1 MPARRMSFKIKITFL
16 TPCFLGGAEP
26 TSQSEFRL
34 ASLKGLLRY
43 WWRQFQDQ
51 SNTATL
57 FNKESEIFGS
67 REKGSGFFLYEL
79 DRSGLCFEQSQNGY
93 TQRSGGKSYLFFSC
107 IPRGQNQP
115 GRNWIKEG
123 SSISFAICFVKP
135 DDNQIKQILLS
146 LWLLQTF
153 GGLGSRSR
161 RGAGSFQVE
170 AAEVQDA
177 TADIETWVQNLFN
190 SQASDLV
197 NVININNRCNKDNRF
212 QLIADNSPIYV
223 NLTQQNHFHQ
233 FRPMAHTS
241 CADEI
246 LEMLGQRMRTFRSC
260 FTFNNRSNLLPH
272 IQAAALHKAGKTNI
286 YEGPNPIE
294 KTAFGLPIIF
304 NFKKRDKNGTLIQD
318 DRGRQKFE
326 DWRITLRP
334 NSYERRASPLFISI
348 KKDPKQN
355 NYYANL
361 LILWGSFLPQNERIA
376 IIKRRRGDNR
386 GDNNE
391 ETLGNLNLPTARALE
406 KFLEFLRN
414 GNLQ

>member
-26 TSQSEFRL
+26 TSHSEFRL

-51 SNTATL
+51 SDTKAL
-57 FNKESEIFGS
+57 FKKESEIFGS

-79 DRSGLCFEQSQNGY
+79 DRSGLCFE
-93 TQRSGGKSYLFFSC
+93 RSGGGKSYLFFSC

-197 NVININNRCNKDNRF
+197 DVIKTNRCNQDNRF
-212 QLIADNSPIYV
+212 QFIADKSPIYV
-223 NLTQQNHFHQ
+223 NLTKQNHFHQ

-246 LEMLGQRMRTFRSC
+246 LEILGQRMRTFRSC
-260 FTFNNRSNLLPH
+260 FTHNDHSRSPLH
-272 IQAAALHKAGKTNI
+272 IQAIALHKAGKTDI

-304 NFKKRDKNGTLIQD
+304 NFKKRDKNGTLIRD
-318 DRGRQKFE
+318 DRGGQKFE
-326 DWRITLRP
+326 DWRIILRP
-334 NSYERRASPLFISI
+334 KSYERRASPLFISI
-348 KKDPKQN
+348 KKDPTQN
-355 NYYANL
+355 NYCANL
-361 LILWGSFLPQNERIA
+361 LILWGSFLPQNEGIA
-376 IIKRRRGDNR
+376 IIRRRR

-391 ETLGNLNLPTARALE
+391 ETLGNLAIPTAKALE
-406 KFLEFLRN
+406 EFLEFLRQ

>member
-1 MPARRMSFKIKITFL
+1 MSFKITITFL

-26 TSQSEFRL
+26 ASHSEFRL

-51 SNTATL
+51 SNTQAL

-79 DRSGLCFEQSQNGY
+79 DRSGLCFERSENGY

-107 IPRGQNQP
+107 IPRGPNQP
-115 GRNWIKEG
+115 GRKNWIKEG
-123 SSISFAICFVKP
+123 SSISFAICFVKL

-161 RGAGSFQVE
+161 RGAGSFQVKE
-170 AAEVQDA
+170 ADVQGDRE
-177 TADIETWVQNLFN
+177 DIKTWVQNLFN

-197 NVININNRCNKDNRF
+197 DVININGCNKDNRF
-212 QLIADNSPIYV
+212 QFIAGNSPIYV
-223 NLTQQNHFHQ
+223 NLKQQNHFHQ
-233 FRPMAHTS
+233 FRPTHPIS

-304 NFKKRDKNGTLIQD
+304 NFKKRDLDGTL
-318 DRGRQKFE
+318 DRGNQKFE
-326 DWRITLRP
+326 DWRIILRP
-334 NSYERRASPLFISI
+334 KSYERRASPLFISI

-361 LILWGSFLPQNERIA
+361 LILWGSFLPQNEGIA
-376 IIKRRRGDNR
+376 IIRRRR

-391 ETLGNLNLPTARALE
+391 ETLGNLAIPTAKALE
-406 KFLEFLRN
+406 KFLEFLRQ